1 MPRAAQVA
9 PWRTDCTSAST
20 VSVALT
26 SHVAVCNFVFT
37 MLDWSFVLAYL
48 SATMVVYLIATFVA
62 LRRGVPSTE
71 AAVEAQCAAGGV

>member
-1 MPRAAQVA
+1 MLI
-9 PWRTDCTSAST
+9 
-20 VSVALT
+20 ALGYEAT
-26 SHVAVCNFVFT
+26 RKGFFPEEANVYLSKFVFYFVLSA